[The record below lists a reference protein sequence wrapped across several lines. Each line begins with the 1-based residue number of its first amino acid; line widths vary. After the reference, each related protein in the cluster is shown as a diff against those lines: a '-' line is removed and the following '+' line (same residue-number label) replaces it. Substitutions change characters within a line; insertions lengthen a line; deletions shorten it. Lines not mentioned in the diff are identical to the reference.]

1 MACHDFIHIAE
12 ARETTQEQNHPV
24 ISPPTS
30 TVLNSVPAIPIRRRG
45 KSMSRRVG
53 QNGEVFVKQLCKKGG
68 CAHPK
73 GFCPKYGR
81 YWKDVP
87 GQHERQR
94 LSVSFGKVT
103 WTEAERKLRVH
114 IIATGV
120 DSVETFNEVAGPL
133 TTFREQADWWLK
145 EIRAGRILSKKRRT
159 PMRSATVAGYE
170 SAVTWLRNVIGDR
183 PLADVKNEVAR
194 ELVTAMKA
202 AKPPL
207 ADKTI
212 VTYFQVVKAVV
223 ASAVN
228 KEGEQL
234 HSRNWNLH
242 FIGLPI
248 VNEKKQNK
256 PTSAAKEIEQ
266 IVSMAK
272 GRYRV
277 LLALLPGS
285 GLRIGEA
292 LGLKVGEHVSP
303 DCKTLYVRQ
312 SVWNGKEQDPKTE
325 NAVRDVDVCSDLA
338 AMLKD
343 YIGNRTNGFLFHAD
357 SGKPLLQRNILRDGL
372 NPILTKLNLKQNGK
386 GFHSFRRFRVMH
398 LRKNRVP
405 WDLEKFWIGHANK
418 DVTDRYAAQLKE
430 DVEWRKD
437 VAEKTGLGFALPA
450 RTEISI
456 GQPGQPEVVRSEEA
470 KAA

>member
-1 MACHDFIHIAE
+1 
-12 ARETTQEQNHPV
+12 
-24 ISPPTS
+24 
-30 TVLNSVPAIPIRRRG
+30 
-45 KSMSRRVG
+45 
-53 QNGEVFVKQLCKKGG
+53 
-68 CAHPK
+68 
-73 GFCPKYGR
+73 
-81 YWKDVP
+81 
-87 GQHERQR
+87 
-94 LSVSFGKVT
+94 
-103 WTEAERKLRVH
+103 
-114 IIATGV
+114 
-120 DSVETFNEVAGPL
+120 L

>member
-1 MACHDFIHIAE
+1 
-12 ARETTQEQNHPV
+12 
-24 ISPPTS
+24 
-30 TVLNSVPAIPIRRRG
+30 
-45 KSMSRRVG
+45 MSRRVG

-183 PLADVKNEVAR
+183 PLTDVKNEVAR

>member
-1 MACHDFIHIAE
+1 
-12 ARETTQEQNHPV
+12 
-24 ISPPTS
+24 
-30 TVLNSVPAIPIRRRG
+30 
-45 KSMSRRVG
+45 MSRRVG

-87 GQHERQR
+87 GQHARQR
-94 LSVSFGKVT
+94 LSVSLGKVT
-103 WTEAERKLRVH
+103 RTVAERKLREH

-120 DSVETFNEVAGPL
+120 DSVETFNEVTGPL
-133 TTFREQADWWLK
+133 ATFGEQAEWWLK

-159 PMRSATVAGYE
+159 QMKPATIAGYE
-170 SAVTWLRNVIGDR
+170 SAVMWLNGVIGDK
-183 PLADVKNEVAR
+183 PLADVKNEAAR
-194 ELVTAMKA
+194 ELVTAMKT

-212 VTYFQVVKAVV
+212 VTYFQVVKAVI

-234 HSRNWNLH
+234 HSRDWNLQH
-242 FIGLPI
+242 IGLPI
-248 VNEKKQNK
+248 VNERKQSK
-256 PTSAAKEIEQ
+256 PAFIAWEVEQ
-266 IVSMAK
+266 IVAMAK

-277 LLALLPGS
+277 LFALLPGT

-292 LGLKVGEHVSP
+292 LGLKVGEHVSA

-312 SVWNGKEQDPKTE
+312 SVWNCKEQDPKTE
-325 NAVRDVDVCSDLA
+325 NAIRDVDVCSDLA
-338 AMLKD
+338 VMLKD
-343 YIGNRTNGFLFHAD
+343 YIGDRTSGFLFRAD

-372 NPILTKLNLKQNGK
+372 NPILKKLNLKQDGK
-386 GFHSFRRFRVMH
+386 AFHSFRRFRVMH
-398 LRKNRVP
+398 LRKSRVP

-418 DVTDRYAAQLKE
+418 DVTDKYAAQLTE

-437 VAEKTGLGFALPA
+437 VAEKTGLGFALSA
-450 RTEISI
+450 SIEISVGLL
-456 GQPGQPEVVRSEEA
+456 GQPQVVRNETA